1 MNTSSIPLTFA
12 IADFVHRYP
21 ALDPAVTESAK
32 KVIADSLSCIVA
44 GAASEVAGPM
54 VAYLQR
60 MGRTGT
66 SPILGTALAFDPE
79 AAALANG
86 TFGHGLD
93 YDDGSVLTPVHP
105 SVTMVS
111 ALLAAGGAIDG
122 RQLIDAYTIG
132 VEVAIKL
139 GVGIGI
145 DHYERGFHGT
155 STLGTLGAVA
165 ALARARRLSPDAT
178 RQALGIAASMAG
190 GVQANFG
197 SMVKPL
203 HTGLAARNAVA
214 AVELAVSGFTA
225 ADDVLEHPSGFFAA
239 FGSAH
244 SDAARTIDSLG
255 RPLCVLDP
263 GMSLKR
269 YACCYASHRPMQ
281 GLLELRRK
289 LDLDADNIEEVTCTL
304 APGSLRALIHPRPRN
319 GLEGKFSLEYALAA
333 GVADGN
339 YSLWSFTDEAVQ
351 RPQVQALLPRMKV
364 GEDASCAKG
373 DPNAGHVGPSRRGFV
388 LLSARTHDGRS
399 AQTRVDTLPGS
410 PDQPLSWAEVEQ
422 KFLDCAKAAKLDDTR
437 SVSAWRTIATLERCS
452 SIDAL
457 ASALTQTK
465 SQ

>member
-1 MNTSSIPLTFA
+1 MNTSSIQLTFA

-44 GAASEVAGPM
+44 GAASEVAAPM

-60 MGRTGT
+60 TGRTGT
-66 SPILGTALAFDPE
+66 SPIFGTALAFDPE

-111 ALLAAGGAIDG
+111 ALFAAGGAIDG

-225 ADDVLEHPSGFFAA
+225 ADNVLEHPSGFFAA

-244 SDAARTIDSLG
+244 SDPARTIASLG

-281 GLLELRRK
+281 GLLELRSK

-364 GEDASCAKG
+364 REDASCAKG

-399 AQTRVDTLPGS
+399 AQTRVDMLPGS

-422 KFLDCAKAAKLDDTR
+422 KFLDCAKAAKLDDTQ
-437 SVSAWRTIATLERCS
+437 SVSAWRTIAALDRCS

-457 ASALTQTK
+457 ASALTHTK

>member
-1 MNTSSIPLTFA
+1 LTA
-12 IADFVHRYP
+12 AVADFVDRHP
-21 ALDPAVTESAK
+21 PIPPEVAESAR

-44 GAASEVAGPM
+44 GAASEVAEPM
-54 VAYLQR
+54 LAYLQR
-60 MGRTGT
+60 TGRTGAV
-66 SPILGTALAFDPE
+66 PLLGTAVSADPE

-105 SVTMVS
+105 SVTMVA
-111 ALLAAGGAIDG
+111 ALLAAGGSIDG
-122 RQLIDAYTIG
+122 RRFVDAYTIG

-165 ALARARRLSPDAT
+165 ALARARRLPSAVT

-214 AVELAVSGFTA
+214 AIELAASGFSASDT
-225 ADDVLEHPSGFFAA
+225 VLEHPGGFFAA
-239 FGSAH
+239 FGSEH
-244 SDAARTIDSLG
+244 SDAARTISSLG
-255 RPLCVLDP
+255 NPLCVLDP

-281 GLLELRRK
+281 GLLELRGQ
-289 LDLDADNIEEVTCTL
+289 LNLDADNVDEVACLL

-333 GVADGN
+333 GVADGA
-339 YSLWSFTDEAVQ
+339 YSLWTFTDEAVQ
-351 RPQVQALLPRMKV
+351 RPHVQALLPRMKV
-364 GEDASCAKG
+364 SEDPRCAQG

-388 LLSARTHDGRS
+388 LLSVRTRDGRS
-399 AQTRVDTLPGS
+399 AQTRIDKLPGS
-410 PDQPLSWAEVEQ
+410 PDQPLNWQDVEQ
-422 KFLDCAKAAKLDDTR
+422 KFFDCARSAKLDDDR
-437 SVSAWRTIATLERCS
+437 CRSAWRTI
-452 SIDAL
+452 
-457 ASALTQTK
+457 SALDACPDVADLTAALTSTTPQ
-465 SQ
+465 

>member
-1 MNTSSIPLTFA
+1 MNRPPIHLTAA
-12 IADFVHRYP
+12 IADFVAHCP
-21 ALDPAVTESAK
+21 CIDAEGLDAAK
-32 KVIADSLSCIVA
+32 KVIADSLSCIIA
-44 GAASEVAGPM
+44 GAASEVAAPIF
-54 VAYLQR
+54 AYIAR
-60 MGRTGT
+60 TGRSGT
-66 SPILGTALAFDPE
+66 SPLLGTSMRFDPE

-86 TFGHGLD
+86 TFGHALD
-93 YDDGSVLTPVHP
+93 YDDGCVLTPVHP
-105 SVTMVS
+105 SVAMVA
-111 ALLAAGGAIDG
+111 ALLAAGGRIDG
-122 RQLIDAYTIG
+122 RRFIDAYTIG

-165 ALARARRLSPDAT
+165 AIARARRLEPYIT

-203 HTGLAARNAVA
+203 HTGLAARSAVA
-214 AVELAVSGFTA
+214 AVELAASGFSA

-239 FGSAH
+239 FGSDR
-244 SDAARTIDSLG
+244 SDAERTIASLG

-281 GLLELRRK
+281 GLLALRDQ
-289 LDLDADNIEEVTCTL
+289 LGLDADNVDEVVCTL

-333 GVADGN
+333 GVADGG
-339 YSLWSFTDEAVQ
+339 YSLWSFGDEAVR
-351 RPQVQALLPRMKV
+351 RPHVQALLPRMKV
-364 GEDASCAKG
+364 REDPCCAVG

-388 LLSARTHDGRS
+388 TLLARTRDGRS
-399 AQTRVDTLPGS
+399 AEIRVDKLPGS
-410 PDQPLSWAEVEQ
+410 PDQPLTWAEVEQ
-422 KFLDCAKAAKLDDTR
+422 KFVDCASAANLDETACRAAWNEITRLEGCADLRELTTSLTR
-437 SVSAWRTIATLERCS
+437 SAGA
-452 SIDAL
+452 
-457 ASALTQTK
+457 
-465 SQ
+465 

>member
-1 MNTSSIPLTFA
+1 MNTSSTRLTSA
-12 IADFVHRYP
+12 IADFVDQHP
-21 ALDPAVTESAK
+21 VIAPAVAESAK

-44 GAASEVAGPM
+44 GAASEVAEPM
-54 VAYLQR
+54 LAYLR
-60 MGRTGT
+60 RTGRTGT
-66 SPILGTALAFDPE
+66 SPLLGTTLAFDPE

-111 ALLAAGGAIDG
+111 ALLAAGGEIDG
-122 RQLIDAYTIG
+122 RRFIDAYTIG

-165 ALARARRLSPDAT
+165 ALARARRLDPALT

-214 AVELAVSGFTA
+214 AVELAVSGFSA
-225 ADDVLEHPSGFFAA
+225 ADNALEHPSGFFAA

-244 SDAARTIDSLG
+244 SDAARAIASLG
-255 RPLCVLDP
+255 NPLCVIDP

-281 GLLELRRK
+281 GLLEVRSRLG
-289 LDLDADNIEEVTCTL
+289 LDADNVEEVVCTL

-364 GEDASCAKG
+364 DEDAKCAVG
-373 DPNAGHVGPSRRGFV
+373 DANAGHVGPSRRGFV
-388 LLSARTHDGRS
+388 LLSVRTREGRS
-399 AQTRVDTLPGS
+399 ETIRIDKLPGS
-410 PDQPLSWAEVEQ
+410 PDQPLTWAEVEQ
-422 KFLDCAKAAKLDDTR
+422 KFLDCAKAAQFDDAHSR
-437 SVSAWRTIATLERCS
+437 AAWRTIAALEQCA
-452 SIDAL
+452 SIEAL
-457 ASALTQTK
+457 ARTVTHSK